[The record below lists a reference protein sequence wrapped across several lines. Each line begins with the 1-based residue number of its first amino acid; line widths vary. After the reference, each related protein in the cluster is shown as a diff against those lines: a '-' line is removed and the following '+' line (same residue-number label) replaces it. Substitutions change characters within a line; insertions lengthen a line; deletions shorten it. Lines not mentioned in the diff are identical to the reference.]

1 VKEFG
6 AAVGRAGPHG
16 STPTLRSPIER
27 TMQQKRDQ
35 FLALIARRSAIM
47 GILNVTPDSFSDG
60 GKFQSHDTAVA
71 HARKLTADGADII
84 DVGAESTRPG
94 HVPVSAEE
102 ELARLKPLLVDVV
115 AATPLPV
122 SIDTSK
128 AAVARA
134 AIADGVAVVNDVWGL
149 QRDPAMPDVVA
160 EGGAAAVVMHN
171 RETIDAGL
179 DILDDMRRFF
189 DRSLALADKAGIPHH
204 YLILDPGIGFG
215 KTKEQNLVALRG
227 LDHFEDYGLPLLVG
241 VSRKSLF
248 APILGAGVDERMI
261 GTIATNLIA
270 ATRGATIFRV
280 HDVAEHVAAFKV
292 FDAIERNPPAAP

>member
-1 VKEFG
+1 
-6 AAVGRAGPHG
+6 
-16 STPTLRSPIER
+16 
-27 TMQQKRDQ
+27 MQQKRDQ
-35 FLALIARRSAIM
+35 FLALLAERSAIM

-60 GKFQSHDTAVA
+60 GKFQSHDAALAQT
-71 HARKLTADGADII
+71 RKLTEEGADIL

-94 HVPVSAEE
+94 HVPVPEAE
-102 ELARLKPLLVDVV
+102 ELARLKPLLADIVR
-115 AATPLPV
+115 ATPLPV

-160 EGGAAAVVMHN
+160 EGGAAAVIMHN
-171 RETIDAGL
+171 RDSVDPAL
-179 DILDDMRRFF
+179 DILSDMRRFF
-189 DRSLALADKAGIPHH
+189 DRSLALAEKAGIPRRH
-204 YLILDPGIGFG
+204 LILDPGIGFG
-215 KTKEQNLVALRG
+215 KTKDQNLIALRG
-227 LDHFEDYGLPLLVG
+227 LGHFRDYALPLLVG

-261 GTIATNLIA
+261 GTIATNIIA
-270 ATRGATIFRV
+270 ATRGASVFRV

-292 FDAIERNPPAAP
+292 FDAIERRPACVA